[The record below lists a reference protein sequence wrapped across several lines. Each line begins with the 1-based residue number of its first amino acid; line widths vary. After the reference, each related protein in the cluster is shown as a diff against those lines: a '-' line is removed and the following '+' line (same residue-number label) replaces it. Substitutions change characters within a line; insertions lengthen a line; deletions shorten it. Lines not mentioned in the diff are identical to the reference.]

1 MRKTIPRGVGL
12 GQYDAKEVS
21 EGTSTHTGSE
31 TMVQQHLKH
40 EVDVNTIVKRFAQTG
55 EMPFSAREGVYGDF
69 TGITDYESARARVEQ
84 ADSSFMLLPAEVRE
98 RFQNSPAELLKY
110 MNSVTF
116 EEFIAHAEGL
126 VPAAV
131 VDSAG
136 GEKPPEGGDV

>member
-31 TMVQQHLKH
+31 TMVQQHLKN
-40 EVDVNTIVKRFAQTG
+40 EVDVNTIVRRFASTG
-55 EMPFSAREGVYGDF
+55 EMPFAAREGVYGDF

-98 RFQNSPAELLKY
+98 RFQNSPAELLRY
-110 MNSVTF
+110 MNSVPF

-131 VDSAG
+131 IETPQPVVETPGS
-136 GEKPPEGGDV
+136 